1 MGAVLVPLVFTLAA
15 PVAAAAD
22 MAAGRET
29 YQRED
34 YAASLS
40 EWRRLAEPD
49 IVEGGMSDVQ
59 LAQTQKLVRE
69 WKSK

>member
-1 MGAVLVPLVFTLAA
+1 
-15 PVAAAAD
+15 
-22 MAAGRET
+22 MAAGREA
-29 YQRED
+29 YQREA
-34 YAASLS
+34 YAAALS

-49 IVEGGMSDVQ
+49 IMEGGMSDVQ